1 MQNPIEIKA
10 KTLEEALIQASIAL
24 NCPII
29 NLQYEVIQTPSK
41 GFLNIGKKEAIILV
55 GVKESVKEVKEESVK
70 ETNTKENHQNNIEE
84 KKQKLETETPQEE
97 IITPKPP
104 KKNLKEESHNGD
116 KLHEIKQELKDLF
129 SHLPYKI
136 NKIITPKPPKKNL
149 KEESHN
155 GDKLHEIK
163 QELKDLFSHLPYKIN
178 KVEVSFYE
186 PGVLLINI
194 DGEDSALL
202 IGEKGYRYKALSYLL
217 FNWIHPTYGYSI
229 RLEIS
234 TFLQNQE
241 KVMEAQLQSVIMTV
255 HEVGKGQMKAPDGVL
270 TYIALKKLRKA
281 FPNKY
286 VSIKTNLNDEKYIV
300 INDFNN
306 E

>member
-1 MQNPIEIKA
+1 MQNFIEIKA

-41 GFLNIGKKEAIILV
+41 GFLNIGKKEAIILA

-70 ETNTKENHQNNIEE
+70 ETNTKEIHQSAEE

-97 IITPKPP
+97 RITPKPP
-104 KKNLKEESHNGD
+104 KKN
-116 KLHEIKQELKDLF
+116 
-129 SHLPYKI
+129 P
-136 NKIITPKPPKKNL
+136 

-178 KVEVSFYE
+178 KVEVSLYE

>member
-1 MQNPIEIKA
+1 MQNFIEIKA

-41 GFLNIGKKEAIILV
+41 GFLSIGKKEAIILA

-70 ETNTKENHQNNIEE
+70 ETNTKEIHQSAEE
-84 KKQKLETETPQEE
+84 KKQKLEIETPQEE

-136 NKIITPKPPKKNL
+136 NK
-149 KEESHN
+149 
-155 GDKLHEIK
+155 
-163 QELKDLFSHLPYKIN
+163 
-178 KVEVSFYE
+178 VEVSLYE
-186 PGVLLINI
+186 PGVLLIDI

-217 FNWIHPTYGYSI
+217 FNWIHPAYGYSI

-241 KVMEAQLQSVIMTV
+241 KVMEAQLQSTIMTV

>member
-41 GFLNIGKKEAIILV
+41 GFLSIGKKEAIILA

-70 ETNTKENHQNNIEE
+70 ETNTKEIHQNNIEE

-97 IITPKPP
+97 K
-104 KKNLKEESHNGD
+104 
-116 KLHEIKQELKDLF
+116 
-129 SHLPYKI
+129 
-136 NKIITPKPPKKNL
+136 ITPKPPKKNL

-178 KVEVSFYE
+178 KVEVSLYE
-186 PGVLLINI
+186 PGVLLIDI

-217 FNWIHPTYGYSI
+217 FNWIHPAYGYSI

>member
-1 MQNPIEIKA
+1 MQNFIEIKA

-41 GFLNIGKKEAIILV
+41 GFLNIGKKEAIILAS
-55 GVKESVKEVKEESVK
+55 VKESVKAVKEESVK
-70 ETNTKENHQNNIEE
+70 ETRTKEIHQSAGE
-84 KKQKLETETPQEE
+84 KKQNLETKTPQEE
-97 IITPKPP
+97 IITPKP
-104 KKNLKEESHNGD
+104 S
-116 KLHEIKQELKDLF
+116 
-129 SHLPYKI
+129 
-136 NKIITPKPPKKNL
+136 KKNL

-178 KVEVSFYE
+178 KVEVSLYE
-186 PGVLLINI
+186 PGVLLIDI

-217 FNWIHPTYGYSI
+217 FNWIHPTYGYNI

-241 KVMEAQLQSVIMTV
+241 KVMDTQLQSTIMTV

>member
-1 MQNPIEIKA
+1 MQNFIEIKA

-41 GFLNIGKKEAIILV
+41 GFLSIGKKEAIILA

-97 IITPKPP
+97 IITPK
-104 KKNLKEESHNGD
+104 LS
-116 KLHEIKQELKDLF
+116 
-129 SHLPYKI
+129 
-136 NKIITPKPPKKNL
+136 KKNL

-178 KVEVSFYE
+178 KVEVSLYE
-186 PGVLLINI
+186 PGVLLIDI

>member
-1 MQNPIEIKA
+1 MQNFIEIKA

-41 GFLNIGKKEAIILV
+41 GFLSIGKKEAIILA

-84 KKQKLETETPQEE
+84 KKQNLEAETPQEE
-97 IITPKPP
+97 RITPKPS
-104 KKNLKEESHNGD
+104 KKNPKEESHN
-116 KLHEIKQELKDLF
+116 E
-129 SHLPYKI
+129 
-136 NKIITPKPPKKNL
+136 
-149 KEESHN
+149 
-155 GDKLHEIK
+155 DKLHEIK

-178 KVEVSFYE
+178 KVEVSLYK
-186 PGVLLINI
+186 PGVLLIDI

-217 FNWIHPTYGYSI
+217 FNWIHPAYGYSI

>member
-1 MQNPIEIKA
+1 MQNFIEIKA

-55 GVKESVKEVKEESVK
+55 GVKKSVKEVKEESVK
-70 ETNTKENHQNNIEE
+70 EIDTKENHQNHQNNIEE

-97 IITPKPP
+97 KITPKPP
-104 KKNLKEESHNGD
+104 KKNLKEESHGED
-116 KLHEIKQELKDLF
+116 KLHEIKQELK
-129 SHLPYKI
+129 
-136 NKIITPKPPKKNL
+136 
-149 KEESHN
+149 E
-155 GDKLHEIK
+155 
-163 QELKDLFSHLPYKIN
+163 LFSHLPYKIN
-178 KVEVSFYE
+178 KVEVSLYE
-186 PGVLLINI
+186 PGVLLIDI

-217 FNWIHPTYGYSI
+217 FNWIHPAYGYSI

-241 KVMEAQLQSVIMTV
+241 KVMDTQLQSTIMTV

>member
-70 ETNTKENHQNNIEE
+70 ETDTKGIHQSAEE
-84 KKQKLETETPQEE
+84 KKQNLETEIPQEE
-97 IITPKPP
+97 RITPKPP
-104 KKNLKEESHNGD
+104 KKNLKEESH
-116 KLHEIKQELKDLF
+116 
-129 SHLPYKI
+129 S
-136 NKIITPKPPKKNL
+136 
-149 KEESHN
+149 

-178 KVEVSFYE
+178 KVEVSLYE

>member
-41 GFLNIGKKEAIILV
+41 GFLNIGKKEAIILA
-55 GVKESVKEVKEESVK
+55 GVKESVKEIQEESVK
-70 ETNTKENHQNNIEE
+70 ETSTKEIHQSTEE
-84 KKQKLETETPQEE
+84 KKQNSETKTPQE
-97 IITPKPP
+97 
-104 KKNLKEESHNGD
+104 
-116 KLHEIKQELKDLF
+116 
-129 SHLPYKI
+129 
-136 NKIITPKPPKKNL
+136 KIITPKPSKKNL
-149 KEESHN
+149 KKESHN

-178 KVEVSFYE
+178 KVEVSLYE
-186 PGVLLINI
+186 PGVLLIDI

-217 FNWIHPTYGYSI
+217 FNWIHPAYGYNI

-241 KVMEAQLQSVIMTV
+241 KVMDTQLQNTIMTV

>member
-1 MQNPIEIKA
+1 MQNFIEIKA

-41 GFLNIGKKEAIILV
+41 GFLNIGKKEAIILAS
-55 GVKESVKEVKEESVK
+55 VKESVKEIQEESVK
-70 ETNTKENHQNNIEE
+70 ETNTKETHQSAEE
-84 KKQKLETETPQEE
+84 KKQNSEIETPQEE
-97 IITPKPP
+97 IITPK
-104 KKNLKEESHNGD
+104 L
-116 KLHEIKQELKDLF
+116 
-129 SHLPYKI
+129 
-136 NKIITPKPPKKNL
+136 PKKNL

-178 KVEVSFYE
+178 KVEVSLYE
-186 PGVLLINI
+186 PGVLLIDI

-217 FNWIHPTYGYSI
+217 FNWIHPAYGYNI

-241 KVMEAQLQSVIMTV
+241 KVMEAQLQSTIMTV

-306 E
+306 EWHHRRYRYPFRQGSD

>member
-41 GFLNIGKKEAIILV
+41 GFLNIGKKEAIILA

-97 IITPKPP
+97 RITPKPP
-104 KKNLKEESHNGD
+104 KKN
-116 KLHEIKQELKDLF
+116 
-129 SHLPYKI
+129 P
-136 NKIITPKPPKKNL
+136 

-178 KVEVSFYE
+178 KVEVSLYE
-186 PGVLLINI
+186 PGVLLIDI

-217 FNWIHPTYGYSI
+217 FNWIHPAYGYSI

>member
-55 GVKESVKEVKEESVK
+55 GVKESTKETKEESVK
-70 ETNTKENHQNNIEE
+70 ENHQNHQNNIEE

-136 NKIITPKPPKKNL
+136 NK
-149 KEESHN
+149 
-155 GDKLHEIK
+155 
-163 QELKDLFSHLPYKIN
+163 
-178 KVEVSFYE
+178 VEVSLYE
-186 PGVLLINI
+186 PGVLLIDI

-217 FNWIHPTYGYSI
+217 FNWIHPAYGYNI

-241 KVMEAQLQSVIMTV
+241 KVMEAQLQSTIMTV

>member
-41 GFLNIGKKEAIILV
+41 GFLNIGKKEAIILAS
-55 GVKESVKEVKEESVK
+55 VKESVKEIKEESVK
-70 ETNTKENHQNNIEE
+70 EIDTKEIHQNNIEE

-97 IITPKPP
+97 RITPKPP
-104 KKNLKEESHNGD
+104 KKNLKEESHGED
-116 KLHEIKQELKDLF
+116 KLHEIKQELK
-129 SHLPYKI
+129 
-136 NKIITPKPPKKNL
+136 
-149 KEESHN
+149 E
-155 GDKLHEIK
+155 
-163 QELKDLFSHLPYKIN
+163 LFSHLPYKIN
-178 KVEVSFYE
+178 KVEVSLYE
-186 PGVLLINI
+186 PGVLLIDI

-241 KVMEAQLQSVIMTV
+241 KVMEVQLQSTIMTV

-300 INDFNN
+300 INDFNH

>member
-41 GFLNIGKKEAIILV
+41 GFLNIGKKEAIILA
-55 GVKESVKEVKEESVK
+55 GIKESVKEIQEESVK
-70 ETNTKENHQNNIEE
+70 ETSTKEIHQNNIEE
-84 KKQKLETETPQEE
+84 KKQNSEIETPQE
-97 IITPKPP
+97 
-104 KKNLKEESHNGD
+104 
-116 KLHEIKQELKDLF
+116 
-129 SHLPYKI
+129 
-136 NKIITPKPPKKNL
+136 KIITSKPPKKNL

-178 KVEVSFYE
+178 KVEVSLYE
-186 PGVLLINI
+186 PGVLLIDI

-217 FNWIHPTYGYSI
+217 FNWIHPAYGYNI

-241 KVMEAQLQSVIMTV
+241 KVMDTQLQNTIMTV

>member
-1 MQNPIEIKA
+1 MQNFIEIKA

-41 GFLNIGKKEAIILV
+41 GFLNIGKKEAIILA

-70 ETNTKENHQNNIEE
+70 ETNTKEIYQSAEE
-84 KKQKLETETPQEE
+84 KKQNSEIETPQEE

-104 KKNLKEESHNGD
+104 KKNPKEESHNV
-116 KLHEIKQELKDLF
+116 
-129 SHLPYKI
+129 
-136 NKIITPKPPKKNL
+136 
-149 KEESHN
+149 
-155 GDKLHEIK
+155 DKLHEIK

-178 KVEVSFYE
+178 KVEVSLYE
-186 PGVLLINI
+186 PGVLLIDI

-217 FNWIHPTYGYSI
+217 FNWIHPTYGYNI

-241 KVMEAQLQSVIMTV
+241 KVMEAQLQSTIMTV

-300 INDFNN
+300 INDFNHN

>member
-1 MQNPIEIKA
+1 MRTRAKQKGKLMQNFIEIKA

-41 GFLNIGKKEAIILV
+41 GFLNIGKKEAIILA

-70 ETNTKENHQNNIEE
+70 ETNTKEIHQSAEE
-84 KKQKLETETPQEE
+84 KKQNLEIETPQEK
-97 IITPKPP
+97 ITTPKPP
-104 KKNLKEESHNGD
+104 KKNLKEESH
-116 KLHEIKQELKDLF
+116 
-129 SHLPYKI
+129 S
-136 NKIITPKPPKKNL
+136 
-149 KEESHN
+149 

-178 KVEVSFYE
+178 KVEVSLYE
-186 PGVLLINI
+186 PGVLLIDI

-217 FNWIHPTYGYSI
+217 FNWIHPAYGYNI

-241 KVMEAQLQSVIMTV
+241 KVMEAQLQSTIMTV

-306 E
+306 EWHYRRYRYPFRQGSD

>member
-41 GFLNIGKKEAIILV
+41 GFLSIGKKEAIILA

-70 ETNTKENHQNNIEE
+70 ETHTKEIHQNAEE

-97 IITPKPP
+97 KITPKPP
-104 KKNLKEESHNGD
+104 KKN
-116 KLHEIKQELKDLF
+116 
-129 SHLPYKI
+129 P
-136 NKIITPKPPKKNL
+136 

-178 KVEVSFYE
+178 KVEVSLYE
-186 PGVLLINI
+186 PGVLLIDI

-217 FNWIHPTYGYSI
+217 FNWIHPAYGYSI

-234 TFLQNQE
+234 TFLQSQE
-241 KVMEAQLQSVIMTV
+241 KVMEAQLQSTIMTV

>member
-1 MQNPIEIKA
+1 MQNFIEIKA

-55 GVKESVKEVKEESVK
+55 GVKESVKEESVK
-70 ETNTKENHQNNIEE
+70 ETNTKETHQSAEE
-84 KKQKLETETPQEE
+84 KKQKSEIETPQEE

-136 NKIITPKPPKKNL
+136 NK
-149 KEESHN
+149 
-155 GDKLHEIK
+155 
-163 QELKDLFSHLPYKIN
+163 
-178 KVEVSFYE
+178 VEVSLYE
-186 PGVLLINI
+186 PGVLLIDI

-217 FNWIHPTYGYSI
+217 FNWIHPAYGYNI

-241 KVMEAQLQSVIMTV
+241 KVMDTQLQSTIMTV
-255 HEVGKGQMKAPDGVL
+255 HEVGKGQMKAPDSVL

>member
-41 GFLNIGKKEAIILV
+41 GFLSIGKKEAIILA

-70 ETNTKENHQNNIEE
+70 ETNTKENHQNHQNNIEE

-97 IITPKPP
+97 KITPKPP

-116 KLHEIKQELKDLF
+116 KLHEIKQELK
-129 SHLPYKI
+129 
-136 NKIITPKPPKKNL
+136 
-149 KEESHN
+149 E
-155 GDKLHEIK
+155 
-163 QELKDLFSHLPYKIN
+163 LFSHLPYKIN
-178 KVEVSFYE
+178 KVEVSLYE

-217 FNWIHPTYGYSI
+217 FNWIHPAYGYSI

>member
-1 MQNPIEIKA
+1 MQNFIEIKA

-41 GFLNIGKKEAIILV
+41 GFLNIGKKEAIILA
-55 GVKESVKEVKEESVK
+55 GVKEESVKEVKEESVK
-70 ETNTKENHQNNIEE
+70 ETHTKEIHQSAGE
-84 KKQKLETETPQEE
+84 KKQKLETETPQKE

-104 KKNLKEESHNGD
+104 KKNLKEESHN
-116 KLHEIKQELKDLF
+116 E
-129 SHLPYKI
+129 
-136 NKIITPKPPKKNL
+136 
-149 KEESHN
+149 
-155 GDKLHEIK
+155 DKLHEIK

-178 KVEVSFYE
+178 KVEVSLYE
-186 PGVLLINI
+186 PGVLLIDI

-217 FNWIHPTYGYSI
+217 FNWIHPAYGYNI

-241 KVMEAQLQSVIMTV
+241 KVMEAQLQSTIMTV
-255 HEVGKGQMKAPDGVL
+255 HEVGKGQMKASDGVL

>member
-1 MQNPIEIKA
+1 MQNFIEIKA

-41 GFLNIGKKEAIILV
+41 GFLNIGKKEAIILA
-55 GVKESVKEVKEESVK
+55 GVKESVKEVKEVQEESVK
-70 ETNTKENHQNNIEE
+70 ETNTKEIHQSAEE
-84 KKQKLETETPQEE
+84 KKQNLEIETPQEK
-97 IITPKPP
+97 ITTPKPP

-116 KLHEIKQELKDLF
+116 KLHEIE
-129 SHLPYKI
+129 
-136 NKIITPKPPKKNL
+136 
-149 KEESHN
+149 
-155 GDKLHEIK
+155 

-178 KVEVSFYE
+178 KVEVSLYE
-186 PGVLLINI
+186 PGVLLIDI

-217 FNWIHPTYGYSI
+217 FNWIHPAYGYNI

-241 KVMEAQLQSVIMTV
+241 KVMDTQLQNTIMTV

>member
-1 MQNPIEIKA
+1 MQNFIEIKA

-41 GFLNIGKKEAIILV
+41 GFLNIGKKEAIILA
-55 GVKESVKEVKEESVK
+55 GVKESVKAVKEESVK
-70 ETNTKENHQNNIEE
+70 ETHTKEIHQSAGE
-84 KKQKLETETPQEE
+84 KKQKLETKTPQEE
-97 IITPKPP
+97 T
-104 KKNLKEESHNGD
+104 
-116 KLHEIKQELKDLF
+116 
-129 SHLPYKI
+129 
-136 NKIITPKPPKKNL
+136 ITPKPPKKNL

-178 KVEVSFYE
+178 KVEVSLYE
-186 PGVLLINI
+186 PGVLLIDI

-217 FNWIHPTYGYSI
+217 FNWIHPTYGYNI

-241 KVMEAQLQSVIMTV
+241 KVMEVQLQSTIMTV

>member
-10 KTLEEALIQASIAL
+10 KTLEGALIQASIAL

-55 GVKESVKEVKEESVK
+55 GVKESVKEVQEESVK
-70 ETNTKENHQNNIEE
+70 ETNTKEIHQSAEE
-84 KKQKLETETPQEE
+84 KKQNSEIETPQE
-97 IITPKPP
+97 
-104 KKNLKEESHNGD
+104 
-116 KLHEIKQELKDLF
+116 
-129 SHLPYKI
+129 
-136 NKIITPKPPKKNL
+136 KIITPKPPKKNL
-149 KEESHN
+149 KEKSHN

-178 KVEVSFYE
+178 KVEVSLYE
-186 PGVLLINI
+186 PGVLLIDI

-217 FNWIHPTYGYSI
+217 FNWIHPAYGYNI

-241 KVMEAQLQSVIMTV
+241 KVMDTQLQNTIMTV

-306 E
+306 EWHHRRYRYPFRQGSD

>member
-1 MQNPIEIKA
+1 MQNFIEIKA

-41 GFLNIGKKEAIILV
+41 GFLSIGKKEAIILA

-70 ETNTKENHQNNIEE
+70 ETNTKENHQNHQNNIEE
-84 KKQKLETETPQEE
+84 KKQNLETETPQEE
-97 IITPKPP
+97 R
-104 KKNLKEESHNGD
+104 
-116 KLHEIKQELKDLF
+116 
-129 SHLPYKI
+129 
-136 NKIITPKPPKKNL
+136 ITPKPPKKNL

-178 KVEVSFYE
+178 KVEVSLYE

-217 FNWIHPTYGYSI
+217 FNWIHPAYGYSI

-241 KVMEAQLQSVIMTV
+241 KVMDTQLQSTIMTV

>member
-41 GFLNIGKKEAIILV
+41 GFLNIGKKEAIILAS
-55 GVKESVKEVKEESVK
+55 VKESVKEVKEESVK
-70 ETNTKENHQNNIEE
+70 ETNTKENHQNHQNNIEE

-97 IITPKPP
+97 KITPKPS
-104 KKNLKEESHNGD
+104 KKN
-116 KLHEIKQELKDLF
+116 
-129 SHLPYKI
+129 P
-136 NKIITPKPPKKNL
+136 

-178 KVEVSFYE
+178 KVEVSLYE
-186 PGVLLINI
+186 PGVLLIDI

-217 FNWIHPTYGYSI
+217 FNWIHPAYGYSI

>member
-1 MQNPIEIKA
+1 MQNFIEIKA

-29 NLQYEVIQTPSK
+29 NLQYEVIQTHSK
-41 GFLNIGKKEAIILV
+41 GFLSIGKKEAIILA
-55 GVKESVKEVKEESVK
+55 GVKGSVKETKEESVK

-84 KKQKLETETPQEE
+84 KKQSLETETPQEE
-97 IITPKPP
+97 KITPKPP
-104 KKNLKEESHNGD
+104 KKNLKEESHG
-116 KLHEIKQELKDLF
+116 E
-129 SHLPYKI
+129 
-136 NKIITPKPPKKNL
+136 
-149 KEESHN
+149 
-155 GDKLHEIK
+155 DKLHEIK

-217 FNWIHPTYGYSI
+217 FNWIHPAYGYSI

-241 KVMEAQLQSVIMTV
+241 KVMETQLQSVIMTV

>member
-55 GVKESVKEVKEESVK
+55 GVKESVKE
-70 ETNTKENHQNNIEE
+70 TNTKEIHQSAEE

-97 IITPKPP
+97 R
-104 KKNLKEESHNGD
+104 
-116 KLHEIKQELKDLF
+116 
-129 SHLPYKI
+129 
-136 NKIITPKPPKKNL
+136 ITPKPPKKNL

-178 KVEVSFYE
+178 KVEVSLYE
-186 PGVLLINI
+186 PGVLLIDI

-217 FNWIHPTYGYSI
+217 FNWIHPAYGYSI

-241 KVMEAQLQSVIMTV
+241 KVMEAQLQSTIMTV

-270 TYIALKKLRKA
+270 TYIALKKLRKT

>member
-1 MQNPIEIKA
+1 MQNFIEIKA

-41 GFLNIGKKEAIILV
+41 GFLSIGKKEAIILA

-70 ETNTKENHQNNIEE
+70 ETNTKEIHQSAEE
-84 KKQKLETETPQEE
+84 KKQSLETETPQEE
-97 IITPKPP
+97 TITPKPP
-104 KKNLKEESHNGD
+104 KKNLKEESHN
-116 KLHEIKQELKDLF
+116 E
-129 SHLPYKI
+129 
-136 NKIITPKPPKKNL
+136 
-149 KEESHN
+149 
-155 GDKLHEIK
+155 DKLHEIK

-178 KVEVSFYE
+178 KVEVSLYE
-186 PGVLLINI
+186 PGVLLIDI

-217 FNWIHPTYGYSI
+217 FNWIHPAYGYSI

-241 KVMEAQLQSVIMTV
+241 KVMDTQLQSTIMTV

>member
-1 MQNPIEIKA
+1 MQNFIEIKA

-41 GFLNIGKKEAIILV
+41 GFLNIGKKEAIILA

-70 ETNTKENHQNNIEE
+70 ETHTKEIHQSAEE
-84 KKQKLETETPQEE
+84 KKQKLETETSQEE
-97 IITPKPP
+97 K
-104 KKNLKEESHNGD
+104 
-116 KLHEIKQELKDLF
+116 
-129 SHLPYKI
+129 
-136 NKIITPKPPKKNL
+136 ITPKPPKKNL

-178 KVEVSFYE
+178 KVEVSLYE

>member
-41 GFLNIGKKEAIILV
+41 GFLSIGKKEAIILA

-70 ETNTKENHQNNIEE
+70 ETSTKEIHQSAEE
-84 KKQKLETETPQEE
+84 KKQKLETETLQEE

-104 KKNLKEESHNGD
+104 KKNPKEESH
-116 KLHEIKQELKDLF
+116 
-129 SHLPYKI
+129 S
-136 NKIITPKPPKKNL
+136 
-149 KEESHN
+149 

-178 KVEVSFYE
+178 KVEVSLYE
-186 PGVLLINI
+186 PGVLLIDI

-217 FNWIHPTYGYSI
+217 FNWIHPAYGYNI

-241 KVMEAQLQSVIMTV
+241 KVMEVQLQSTIMTV

>member
-1 MQNPIEIKA
+1 MQNFIEIKA

-41 GFLNIGKKEAIILV
+41 GFLNIGKKEAIILA
-55 GVKESVKEVKEESVK
+55 GVKESVKEIKEVQEESVK
-70 ETNTKENHQNNIEE
+70 ETSTKEIHQSAEE
-84 KKQKLETETPQEE
+84 KKQNSEIETPQEE
-97 IITPKPP
+97 IT
-104 KKNLKEESHNGD
+104 
-116 KLHEIKQELKDLF
+116 
-129 SHLPYKI
+129 
-136 NKIITPKPPKKNL
+136 TPKPPKKNL

-178 KVEVSFYE
+178 KVEVSLYE
-186 PGVLLINI
+186 PGVLLIDI

-217 FNWIHPTYGYSI
+217 FNWIHPAYGYNI

-241 KVMEAQLQSVIMTV
+241 KVMDTQLQSTIMTV

>member
-1 MQNPIEIKA
+1 MQNFIEIKA

-41 GFLNIGKKEAIILV
+41 GFLSIGKKEAIILA
-55 GVKESVKEVKEESVK
+55 GVKESVKEVQEESVK
-70 ETNTKENHQNNIEE
+70 ETNTKEIHQSAEE
-84 KKQKLETETPQEE
+84 KKQKLETETPQE
-97 IITPKPP
+97 
-104 KKNLKEESHNGD
+104 
-116 KLHEIKQELKDLF
+116 
-129 SHLPYKI
+129 
-136 NKIITPKPPKKNL
+136 KIIAPKPPKKNL

-178 KVEVSFYE
+178 KVEVSLYE
-186 PGVLLINI
+186 PGVLLIDI

-217 FNWIHPTYGYSI
+217 FNWIHPAYGYSI

-241 KVMEAQLQSVIMTV
+241 KVMDTQLQSTIMTV

>member
-1 MQNPIEIKA
+1 MQNFIEIKA

-41 GFLNIGKKEAIILV
+41 GFLSIGKKEAIILA

-84 KKQKLETETPQEE
+84 KKQNLETETPQEE
-97 IITPKPP
+97 RITPKPP

-116 KLHEIKQELKDLF
+116 KLHEIKQELK
-129 SHLPYKI
+129 
-136 NKIITPKPPKKNL
+136 
-149 KEESHN
+149 E
-155 GDKLHEIK
+155 
-163 QELKDLFSHLPYKIN
+163 LFSHLPYKIN
-178 KVEVSFYE
+178 KVEVSLYE

>member
-41 GFLNIGKKEAIILV
+41 GFLNIGKKEAIILAS
-55 GVKESVKEVKEESVK
+55 VKESVKEVKEESVK

-97 IITPKPP
+97 KITPKPP
-104 KKNLKEESHNGD
+104 KKNLKEESH
-116 KLHEIKQELKDLF
+116 
-129 SHLPYKI
+129 S
-136 NKIITPKPPKKNL
+136 
-149 KEESHN
+149 

-178 KVEVSFYE
+178 KVEVSLYE
-186 PGVLLINI
+186 PGVLLIDI

-241 KVMEAQLQSVIMTV
+241 KVMEVQLQSTIMTV

>member
-1 MQNPIEIKA
+1 MQNFIEIKA

-41 GFLNIGKKEAIILV
+41 GFLSIGKKEAIILA

-70 ETNTKENHQNNIEE
+70 EIDAKEIHQSTEE
-84 KKQKLETETPQEE
+84 KQSLGIETPQEE

-104 KKNLKEESHNGD
+104 KKN
-116 KLHEIKQELKDLF
+116 
-129 SHLPYKI
+129 P
-136 NKIITPKPPKKNL
+136 

-178 KVEVSFYE
+178 KVEVSLYE
-186 PGVLLINI
+186 PGVLLIDI

-217 FNWIHPTYGYSI
+217 FNWIHPAYGYSI

-241 KVMEAQLQSVIMTV
+241 KVMDTQLQSTIMTV

>member
-41 GFLNIGKKEAIILV
+41 GFLSIGKKEAIILA

-70 ETNTKENHQNNIEE
+70 ETNTKEIHQSAEE

-97 IITPKPP
+97 K
-104 KKNLKEESHNGD
+104 
-116 KLHEIKQELKDLF
+116 
-129 SHLPYKI
+129 
-136 NKIITPKPPKKNL
+136 ITPKPPKKNL

-178 KVEVSFYE
+178 KVEVSLYE

-217 FNWIHPTYGYSI
+217 FNWIHPAYGYSI

>member
-1 MQNPIEIKA
+1 MQNFIEIKA

-41 GFLNIGKKEAIILV
+41 GFLNIGKKEAIILA

-70 ETNTKENHQNNIEE
+70 ETNTKEIHQSAEE

-97 IITPKPP
+97 K
-104 KKNLKEESHNGD
+104 
-116 KLHEIKQELKDLF
+116 
-129 SHLPYKI
+129 
-136 NKIITPKPPKKNL
+136 ITPKPPKKNL

-178 KVEVSFYE
+178 KVEVSLYG
-186 PGVLLINI
+186 PGVLLIDI

-217 FNWIHPTYGYSI
+217 FNWIHPAYGYSI

-241 KVMEAQLQSVIMTV
+241 KVMEAQLQSTIMTV

>member
-1 MQNPIEIKA
+1 MQNFIEIKA

-41 GFLNIGKKEAIILV
+41 GFLNIGKKEAIILAS
-55 GVKESVKEVKEESVK
+55 VKESVKEIKEESVK
-70 ETNTKENHQNNIEE
+70 ETNTKETHQSTEE
-84 KKQKLETETPQEE
+84 KKQNSEIETPQEK
-97 IITPKPP
+97 ITTPKPS

-116 KLHEIKQELKDLF
+116 KLHEIE
-129 SHLPYKI
+129 
-136 NKIITPKPPKKNL
+136 
-149 KEESHN
+149 
-155 GDKLHEIK
+155 

-178 KVEVSFYE
+178 KVEVSLYE
-186 PGVLLINI
+186 PGVLLIDI

-217 FNWIHPTYGYSI
+217 FNWIHPAYGYNI

-241 KVMEAQLQSVIMTV
+241 KVMEAQLQNTIMTV

>member
-1 MQNPIEIKA
+1 MQNFIEIKA

-41 GFLNIGKKEAIILV
+41 GFLNIGKKEAIILA
-55 GVKESVKEVKEESVK
+55 GVKETKENSLK
-70 ETNTKENHQNNIEE
+70 ETSAKENHQNHQNNIEE

-97 IITPKPP
+97 RITPKPP
-104 KKNLKEESHNGD
+104 KKN
-116 KLHEIKQELKDLF
+116 
-129 SHLPYKI
+129 P
-136 NKIITPKPPKKNL
+136 

-178 KVEVSFYE
+178 KVEVSLYE
-186 PGVLLINI
+186 PGVLLIDI

-217 FNWIHPTYGYSI
+217 FNWIHPAYGYNI

-241 KVMEAQLQSVIMTV
+241 KVMEAQLQSTIMTV

>member
-1 MQNPIEIKA
+1 MQNFIEIKA

-41 GFLNIGKKEAIILV
+41 GFLSIGKKEAIILA

-70 ETNTKENHQNNIEE
+70 ETNTKEIHQSAEE

-97 IITPKPP
+97 IITPKP
-104 KKNLKEESHNGD
+104 S
-116 KLHEIKQELKDLF
+116 
-129 SHLPYKI
+129 
-136 NKIITPKPPKKNL
+136 KKNL

-178 KVEVSFYE
+178 KVEVSLYE
-186 PGVLLINI
+186 PGVLLIDI

-217 FNWIHPTYGYSI
+217 FNWIHPAYGYSI

-241 KVMEAQLQSVIMTV
+241 KVMEAQLQSTIMTV